1 MASLLTHRYQLSN
14 DKPLSAPGI
23 SRTRSWDSGNS
34 LCSSPQAPRAQWRTV
49 PGTLPPQGLST
60 CSLALTHS
68 QGPFALA
75 LPPPSA
81 LCSNA
86 VLSIEPNIGSLHDK
100 LLLTI
105 SLLLSWHL
113 QLYCHYL
120 GAGCLSPKPKC
131 PLKSC
136 LSSGLRT
143 GTGINIPLGA

>member
-1 MASLLTHRYQLSN
+1 MTNHCQPQESQELGPGTQGI
-14 DKPLSAPGI
+14 LSAPAHKLLVL
-23 SRTRSWDSGNS
+23 SGGRCQAHSHLRAFPLVLWPSHTLKVPS
-34 LCSSPQAPRAQWRTV
+34 L
-49 PGTLPPQGLST
+49 LP
-60 CSLALTHS
+60 SL
-68 QGPFALA
+68 
-75 LPPPSA
+75 PSA

-86 VLSIEPNIGSLHDK
+86 VLSIEPNIGSLRDK
-100 LLLTI
+100 PLLTI

-120 GAGCLSPKPKC
+120 GADCLSPKPKY